1 MTASATINPAYQPRR
16 FTATAWLLWT
26 IIPPLAISVMSW
38 VVDNAVESV
47 GNVNPA
53 SVEAGISAGL
63 IMTLLL
69 VPIVTTL
76 QWLILRRTW
85 PRLSWLAW
93 SLFVIACFVAVF
105 VVLPVGLMNGLLL
118 FSMVPPVLII
128 AMAAAAVLG
137 IASPQNLR
145 RPAFAFIFLF
155 FLSGGALMC
164 SINTPPIVGVLR
176 SFIFSFT
183 TQPNLFRVFHFIFE
197 NLGFLSLACGAAVSG
212 LGLSLTSRRLGN
224 APFWT

>member
-1 MTASATINPAYQPRR
+1 
-16 FTATAWLLWT
+16 
-26 IIPPLAISVMSW
+26 MSW
-38 VVDNAVESV
+38 VIDNAVESV

-63 IMTLLL
+63 VVTFVL

-93 SLFVIACFVAVF
+93 LLFVIAGAVAVF
-105 VVLPVGLMNGLLL
+105 VVLPAGLMNGLLL

-128 AMAAAAVLG
+128 GMAAAAVLG
-137 IASPQNLR
+137 IASPRNLR

-164 SINTPPIVGVLR
+164 IINTPPIVGFLLR
-176 SFIFSFT
+176 STIFSFT
-183 TQPNLFRVFHFIFE
+183 TESSPLASVQFRVFHFILDH
-197 NLGFLSLACGAAVSG
+197 LGFLSLACGAAVSG
-212 LGLSLTSRRLGN
+212 FGLSLASRWISRHQASFGS
-224 APFWT
+224 